1 MIKEIIVGII
11 GLIIIVS
18 LVFIGVHVVIHT
30 QDLNRKDPLQRLS
43 LGGHSSSVLP
53 PGHFK
58 IVCLPISSFSTITSL
73 DDGMS
78 CEGEIGVLSLK
89 GKENN
94 TPIKHN

>member
-1 MIKEIIVGII
+1 MIKVIGGIIVV
-11 GLIIIVS
+11 LILIVS
-18 LVFIGVHVVIHT
+18 VVFIVIHT

-43 LGGHSSSVLP
+43 LGGHASSVLP

-89 GKENN
+89 GEKNN
-94 TPIKHN
+94 TSIKNN

>member
-1 MIKEIIVGII
+1 MIKVIGGISVA
-11 GLIIIVS
+11 LILIASV
-18 LVFIGVHVVIHT
+18 VFIVIHT

-94 TPIKHN
+94 TPMSVK